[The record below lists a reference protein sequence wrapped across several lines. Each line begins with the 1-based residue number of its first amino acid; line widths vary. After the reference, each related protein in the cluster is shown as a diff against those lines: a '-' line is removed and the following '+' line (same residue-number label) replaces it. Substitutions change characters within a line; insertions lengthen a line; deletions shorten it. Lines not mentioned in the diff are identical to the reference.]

1 MIALPLLA
9 CLLAAEPAAPSPQEA
24 ARAALAAMRASPS
37 PELALA
43 EADTRRAA
51 AAIEVCRERLARH
64 GDGLAE
70 ARAESMAGA
79 LLVASQDAGVPEPL
93 ARRALHAVA
102 ETRGALGKRTA
113 EATARLAK
121 EGREALRADAIAVL
135 GEIGGADQVAG
146 VARLADQPTMAGAAE
161 SALERIG
168 GKGVAAAFSEGI
180 ADRGL
185 PMAGRLALIQAAG
198 KRDLREASP
207 AVIAALGEPALA
219 TEARKAAL
227 RLAQP
232 ADLPA
237 LRKAR
242 DGAKDAA
249 TRGALDRLIARL
261 EKA

>member
-9 CLLAAEPAAPSPQEA
+9 CLLVAEPTAPSPQEA
-24 ARAALAAMRASPS
+24 ARAALAAMRASPA
-37 PELALA
+37 PELALRG
-43 EADTRRAA
+43 ADSRRAA

-70 ARAESMAGA
+70 ARAEPMAMA
-79 LLVASQDAGVPEPL
+79 LLDASQDAGLPEPL

-102 ETRGALGKRTA
+102 ETRGTLGKGAAA
-113 EATARLAK
+113 EVARLAR
-121 EGREALRADAIAVL
+121 EGRATLRADAVAAL
-135 GEIGGADQVAG
+135 GEIGGAEQIAEL
-146 VARLADQPTMAGAAE
+146 ARLADQPSLAAPAE
-161 SALERIG
+161 AALERIG
-168 GKGVAAAFSEGI
+168 GKGVAAAFSDGI

-185 PMAGRLALIQAAG
+185 STDGRLALIRAAG
-198 KRDLREASP
+198 RRELREASP
-207 AVIAALGEPALA
+207 AVIAALAEPELA
-219 TEARKAAL
+219 TEARKTAL

-249 TRGALDRLIARL
+249 TRGALERLIARL